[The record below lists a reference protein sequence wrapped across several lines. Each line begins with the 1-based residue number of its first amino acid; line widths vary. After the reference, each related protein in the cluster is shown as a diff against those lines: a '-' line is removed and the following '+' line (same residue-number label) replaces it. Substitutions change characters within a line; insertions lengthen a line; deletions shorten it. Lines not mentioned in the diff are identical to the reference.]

1 MFEAGFTLIQNYIST
16 SSYTWVDLINSIGT
30 PLATLGIGIF
40 TIYTTFKTFS
50 RTMLDNLDSKSEWRK
65 TLFLIAG
72 KEEIKIGDVYQ
83 LRAALRYTEKGN
95 PQTYFDRMNVIMIK
109 YCKYLIFKFNKNPG
123 ITSFTLDSQ
132 ESIRVF
138 ARYLLKDHWE
148 KNQIK
153 TFNFKFICKDKYKNS
168 EKRLCIFTLKE
179 FNILN
184 NFIELD
190 NNYEENIYIKLNDEL
205 DKRLKPYQSIY
216 TLK

>member
-1 MFEAGFTLIQNYIST
+1 MFETGNTIIQNYIPT
-16 SSYTWVDLINSIGT
+16 SSFTWIDLIYSIGT

-65 TLFLIAG
+65 TLFLIVG
-72 KEEIKIGDVYQ
+72 KEEIKIGDVHQ
-83 LRAALRYTEKGN
+83 LRAALRYTEKEN

-109 YCKYLIFKFNKNPG
+109 YCKYLIFEFNKSQN
-123 ITSFTLDSQ
+123 ISRLTLNSQ

-148 KNQIK
+148 KNQNK
-153 TFNFKFICKDKYKNS
+153 KFIFKNKDS
-168 EKRLCIFTLKE
+168 ELKLCIFTLEE

-184 NFIELD
+184 KFVDLGS
-190 NNYEENIYIKLNDEL
+190 NYKEEIYIKLNDEL
-205 DKRLKPYQSIY
+205 DKRLKPYQSSNS
-216 TLK
+216 TP